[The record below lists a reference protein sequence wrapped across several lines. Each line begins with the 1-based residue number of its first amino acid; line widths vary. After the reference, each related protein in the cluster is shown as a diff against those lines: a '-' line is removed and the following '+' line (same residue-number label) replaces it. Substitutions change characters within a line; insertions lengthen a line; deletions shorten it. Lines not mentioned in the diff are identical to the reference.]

1 MLYLLLLLQV
11 QVPPPDS
18 ADVAG
23 LRHRNGTIPR
33 SATAVFAPR
42 APRIDGRLDDPAW
55 ALATPETGFRR
66 DVPSDG
72 KPATQ
77 DTEVRV
83 LYDRDALYIGARL
96 HDDRPDRVSR
106 RLNRRDSF
114 GHFNDVFFALID
126 SYHDHRTQFVFGVT
140 PAGERRDAIATGD
153 GLGEFD
159 AGWDPV
165 WEAKT
170 TIDSLGW
177 TAEFRIPF
185 SQLRFSRERQQIWGI
200 QFRRDI
206 LRAGEAVDW
215 QWSPKTEPGQ
225 VSKYGHLLGLEDI
238 PAPRRLELQPWAL
251 SQARLTQGV
260 APGNP
265 FDGGAVGSATGG
277 LDLKYGLSSGLTLTA
292 TINPDFG
299 QVEADPSVVN
309 LTAFETFF
317 EERRPFFVEGANLF
331 NFGSGGMRT
340 FYSRRVGRAPGL
352 SAAGTATYVD
362 EPTATSILGAVKLTG
377 RTASGWSIGVVDA
390 MTGREYARL
399 ADQTGGSVR
408 RVPIEPRANY
418 AVVRVKR
425 DLAGGS
431 SGFGF
436 MATAVNRDID
446 PEHFASIRRSAYF
459 AGADFFHRWRRNT
472 FQLTGTFGV
481 SRIAG
486 EPLAI
491 ALAQTASARY
501 FQRPDQ
507 SYVRFDPTRT
517 ALSGA
522 IGEVVF
528 RKQGGNW
535 VYWSGAGFG
544 SPGFDVN
551 DAGFLPGVDRLNLAG
566 GVGRQWLRPG
576 RLARQATAEVSLF
589 QSRNFGGVRLNTDLN
604 GSTSLQFHDF
614 SSLRVHVARRFAGLD
629 DQLTRGGPL
638 VRPPGVTTAALGYG
652 TDSRRAV
659 AGSAN
664 GTLRWDGAGGA
675 DAVASVNLTLQTRRG
690 ASLSL
695 GPSYQRV
702 RSPAFYVGA
711 YDDPTAGATFGR
723 RYVFADLAQDVLSLT
738 ARLNYYF
745 TPGLSL
751 QLYAQ
756 PFVATADFG
765 APKALVAPRTYQF
778 TAYGQGGSTIV
789 TDPATGQITVDADGD
804 GPAPALSYANPDFRR
819 RSLRSN
825 VVLRWEYRPGSTLFL
840 VWNQGRSSQIGDP
853 RFRPLRDLGGIFG
866 DDMQNVFLAKA
877 TYYFAW

>member
-1 MLYLLLLLQV
+1 MLHALLLLQV
-11 QVPPPDS
+11 AAVPVDS
-18 ADVAG
+18 AEGPA

-33 SATAVFAPR
+33 SATATFAPR

-55 ALATPETGFRR
+55 ALATPESGFRR

-72 KPATQ
+72 KPAAQ
-77 DTEVRV
+77 ETEVRL
-83 LYDRDALYIGARL
+83 LYDRDALYVGARL
-96 HDDRPDRVSR
+96 YDDQPARVSR

-114 GHFNDVFFALID
+114 SHFNDVFFAMID
-126 SYHDHRTQFVFGVT
+126 SYHDHRTQFIFGVT

-159 AGWDPV
+159 VGWDPV

-177 TAEFRIPF
+177 TAELRIPF
-185 SQLRFSRERQQIWGI
+185 SQLRFSREPRQVWGI

-206 LRAGEAVDW
+206 VRDGEAVDW

-225 VSKYGHLLGLEDI
+225 VSKYGHLLGLADI
-238 PAPRRLELQPWAL
+238 PAPRRLEIQPWAL
-251 SQARLTQGV
+251 SQARLTQGL
-260 APGNP
+260 APGHP
-265 FDGGAVGSATGG
+265 FDDGAVTSATGG

-292 TINPDFG
+292 TVNPDFG

-331 NFGSGGMRT
+331 NFGTGGMRT

-352 SAAGTATYVD
+352 SAAGTGAYVD
-362 EPTATSILGAVKLTG
+362 EPAATSILGAVKLAG

-390 MTGREYARL
+390 VTGREFARVADL
-399 ADQTGGSVR
+399 ARGPVR

-418 AVVRVKR
+418 AVLRVKR

-431 SGFGF
+431 SGFGL

-446 PEHFASIRRSAYF
+446 PEHFATIRRSAYF

-472 FQLTGTFGV
+472 FQLTGVFGV

-486 EPLAI
+486 EPAAI
-491 ALAQTASARY
+491 ALAQTSSARY

-507 SYVRFDPTRT
+507 SYVRYDPART
-517 ALSGA
+517 TLAGA
-522 IGEVVF
+522 VGELVL
-528 RKQGGNW
+528 RKQGGDW
-535 VYWSGAGFG
+535 VYWGGGGFG
-544 SPGFDVN
+544 SPGFEIN
-551 DAGFLPGVDRLNLAG
+551 DAGFLPNVDRFNLAG
-566 GVGRQWLRPG
+566 GFGRQWLRPG
-576 RLARQATAEVSLF
+576 RLARQATAELTLF
-589 QSRNFGGVRLNTDLN
+589 QSRNFGGTVVGTDVNLA
-604 GSTSLQFHDF
+604 GSLQAHDF
-614 SSLRVHVARRFAGLD
+614 SSLRLHLARRLEGFD
-629 DQLTRGGPL
+629 DQLTRGGPA
-638 VRPPGVTTAALGYG
+638 VRLPGTTTATFAYS
-652 TDSRRAV
+652 TDARRAL
-659 AGSAN
+659 AGGVS
-664 GTLRWDGAGGA
+664 GTYRWDGAGRSE
-675 DAVASVNLTLQTRRG
+675 AVAALNLTVQTARG
-690 ASLSL
+690 AGLTL

-711 YDDPTAGATFGR
+711 YDDSTAAGTFGR
-723 RYVFADLAQDVLSLT
+723 RYVFADLAQDVLSVT
-738 ARLNYYF
+738 VRLNYYF
-745 TPGLSL
+745 TPALSL

-756 PFVATADFG
+756 PFVATADYG
-765 APKALVAPRTYQF
+765 APRALAAPRRYGFTTY
-778 TAYGQGGSTIV
+778 GEGGSTV
-789 TDPATGQITVDADGD
+789 ATDPATGRVTVDADGD
-804 GPAPALSYANPDFRR
+804 GPAPAFAYGKPDFRL

-840 VWNQGRSSQIGDP
+840 VWNQGRSHRAADP
-853 RFRPLRDLGGIFG
+853 RFRPLQDLGGIFG
-866 DDMQNVFLAKA
+866 DDMQNVLLAKA